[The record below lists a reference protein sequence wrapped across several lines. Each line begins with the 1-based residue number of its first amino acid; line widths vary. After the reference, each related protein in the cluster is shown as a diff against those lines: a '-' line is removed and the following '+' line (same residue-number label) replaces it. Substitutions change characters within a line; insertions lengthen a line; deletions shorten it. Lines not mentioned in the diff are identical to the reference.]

1 MIDEVDSCAR
11 SNHRPF
17 LHSKGVLKMEW
28 SEVEVHTTN
37 EAVEP
42 VANVLTEFGAAG
54 VSIEDVADFLR
65 EREDKFGEIY
75 ALKRED
81 YPEDGVIIKAYFL
94 KTAEFVEQIPEI
106 EETLKNLTTFD
117 IPLGKFQFV
126 VNDVDDEEW
135 ATAWKKYYHPVQITD
150 RITIVP
156 SWESYT
162 PSANE
167 IIIELD
173 PGMAFGTGTHPT
185 TQLCIRAL
193 SDYLQP
199 NDEIIDVGTG
209 SGVLSIASAKLGAKS
224 VLATDLDEIA
234 TRAAEENIIL
244 NKTEHIITVKQN
256 NLLQDI
262 NKSNVDVVVANIL
275 AEVILLFPEDVY
287 RALKPGGIFIASGII
302 EDKAKVVEEALK
314 NAGLVIEKIEQQG
327 DWVAIISKRGVE

>member
-1 MIDEVDSCAR
+1 
-11 SNHRPF
+11 
-17 LHSKGVLKMEW
+17 MEW

-94 KTAEFVEQIPEI
+94 KTTEFVEQIPEI
-106 EETLKNLTTFD
+106 EQTLKNLTTFD

-162 PSANE
+162 ASANE

-199 NDEIIDVGTG
+199 GDELIDVGTG

-224 VLATDLDEIA
+224 ILATDLDEIA
-234 TRAAEENIIL
+234 TRAAEENITL

-262 NKSNVDVVVANIL
+262 NKTNVDIVVANIL

-287 RALKPGGIFIASGII
+287 KALKPGGIFIASGII

-314 NAGLVIEKIEQQG
+314 NAGLIIEKIEQQG

>member
-1 MIDEVDSCAR
+1 
-11 SNHRPF
+11 
-17 LHSKGVLKMEW
+17 MEW

-75 ALKRED
+75 ALRRED

-94 KTAEFVEQIPEI
+94 KTTEFVEQIPEI
-106 EETLKNLTTFD
+106 EQTLKNLSTFD
-117 IPLGKFQFV
+117 IPLGNFQFV

-162 PSANE
+162 PSTNE

-199 NDEIIDVGTG
+199 GDEVIDVGTG

-224 VLATDLDEIA
+224 ILATDLDEIA
-234 TRAAEENIIL
+234 TRAAEENITL

-262 NKSNVDVVVANIL
+262 NKTDVDIVVANIL

-314 NAGLVIEKIEQQG
+314 KAGLVIEKMEQQG